1 MERKK
6 KTIMITLIRATV
18 TVESLN
24 IQQQTLSTGT
34 AAALINKPPFLTAPK
49 STEHRKR

>member
-6 KTIMITLIRATV
+6 KTITTALVRATV

-24 IQQQTLSTGT
+24 IQQQTFSTGT
-34 AAALINKPPFLTAPK
+34 AAALINKPPFLAAPE
-49 STEHRKR
+49 STENPKR